1 MDMALIR
8 KNILFRGFSDEEA
21 KEVISRLSPRH
32 QSLKKHNT
40 AVYDGEKI
48 SEIGIVLSG
57 CLRLSHIDENGN
69 CNLMEVLYPPES
81 FGTMNAAGNYRL
93 SVSVIAS
100 EDTEVLY
107 LNPSLLFEPPAIRD
121 PLLMRFLQNVSLRL
135 AEKAEALTQKLNDTV
150 RRSTRERISDYL
162 SDESEK
168 AGSLTFTIPLN
179 RQELADFLFVE
190 RSAMSNELSKMRD
203 EGLIK
208 FDKSHFELLIK
219 TPKEP

>member
-69 CNLMEVLYPPES
+69 CNLMEVLYPP
-81 FGTMNAAGNYRL
+81 
-93 SVSVIAS
+93 
-100 EDTEVLY
+100 
-107 LNPSLLFEPPAIRD
+107 
-121 PLLMRFLQNVSLRL
+121 
-135 AEKAEALTQKLNDTV
+135 
-150 RRSTRERISDYL
+150 
-162 SDESEK
+162 
-168 AGSLTFTIPLN
+168 
-179 RQELADFLFVE
+179 
-190 RSAMSNELSKMRD
+190 
-203 EGLIK
+203 
-208 FDKSHFELLIK
+208 
-219 TPKEP
+219 